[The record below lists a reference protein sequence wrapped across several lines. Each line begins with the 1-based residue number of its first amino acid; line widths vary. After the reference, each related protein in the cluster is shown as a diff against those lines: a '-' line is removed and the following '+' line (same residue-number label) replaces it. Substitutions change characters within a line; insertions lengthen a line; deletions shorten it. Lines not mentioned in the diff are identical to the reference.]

1 MAVNKIELSLKKV
14 LKQAIID
21 LDFVEDYNLDQ
32 IVIEI
37 PKDKTHGD

>member
-37 PKDKTHGD
+37 PKDKTQF

>member
-21 LDFVEDYNLDQ
+21 LDFVEDYND
-32 IVIEI
+32 
-37 PKDKTHGD
+37 

>member
-37 PKDKTHGD
+37 PKENTW